1 MLNQSIKAFLLNEA
15 KKRFLRYVKIDTR
28 SDPESKKYPS
38 SDGQWNLARMLKK
51 ELDQIGLIHVELD
64 PYGYVYATL
73 PASRSVSGPKITFCA
88 HIDTSPSVSGT
99 NVSPTIHKKYG
110 GGLISFA
117 DEKNLTLSP
126 EESPELLKFVGGN
139 IITAS
144 GGTLL
149 GADDKAGIAE
159 IMASLAAF
167 QKFRDLSHPELRI
180 VFTPDEEI
188 GKGTEKINREKLG
201 DYGYTVDGGEI
212 GELEDECFDAFE
224 AELVFRGLNVHPG
237 DAKNKM
243 VNAGAI
249 AARFVVALPEFETPE
264 RTEKKEGFFHLTAI
278 KGDESLARIRILIRD
293 FERKNNRKR
302 IELLKKLIRVFELRY
317 WGLRVETEIK
327 DQYKNMKK
335 ILEKHPEAVR
345 IAEQAI
351 QMADVEVIRKAVRGG
366 TDGSRLS
373 FMGMP
378 TPNIFAGGLMLHC
391 EKEWIPEIA
400 LQKGAEVIV
409 NICGLW
415 AGGNLPRLDHRLN

>member
-1 MLNQSIKAFLLNEA
+1 MLKQPIKAFLLSEA
-15 KKRFLRYVKIDTR
+15 KKRFLRYVKVDTR
-28 SDPESKKYPS
+28 SNPESKNHPS
-38 SDGQWNLARMLKK
+38 SEGQWNFARMLKK
-51 ELDQIGLIHVELD
+51 ELDQIGLIDVELD
-64 PYGYVYATL
+64 SYGYVYATL
-73 PASRSVSGPKITFCA
+73 PASKHVAGPKITFCA
-88 HIDTSPSVSGT
+88 HIDTSPAVSGT
-99 NVSPTIHKKYG
+99 NVSPTVHKKYDG
-110 GGLISFA
+110 GVIAFK

-144 GGTLL
+144 GNTLL

-159 IMASLAAF
+159 IIASLAAF
-167 QKFRDLSHPELRI
+167 QKFADLSHPELRI

-243 VNAGAI
+243 VNAGAV
-249 AARFVVALPEFETPE
+249 AARFVSALPEFETPE
-264 RTEKKEGFFHLTAI
+264 RTEKKEGFFHLTTI

-302 IELLKKLIRVFELRY
+302 IKLLKELISMFELRY
-317 WGLRVETEIK
+317 PGLRTEAEIN
-327 DQYKNMKK
+327 DQYKNMKEVLIK
-335 ILEKHPEAVR
+335 TPKVVR
-345 IAEQAI
+345 MAEQAI
-351 QMADVEVIRKAVRGG
+351 TMAGMEVIRKAIRGG

-378 TPNIFAGGLMLHC
+378 TPNIFAGGLMLHSK
-391 EKEWIPEIA
+391 KEWIPEIA

-409 NICGLW
+409 NLCGLW
-415 AGGNLPRLDHRLN
+415 AEENHL